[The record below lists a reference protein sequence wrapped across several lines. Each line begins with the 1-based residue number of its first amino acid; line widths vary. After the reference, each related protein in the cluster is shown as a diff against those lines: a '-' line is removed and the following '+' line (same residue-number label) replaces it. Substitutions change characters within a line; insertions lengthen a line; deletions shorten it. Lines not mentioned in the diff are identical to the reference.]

1 MKKLN
6 SKALD
11 YHAFPQPGKLSV
23 GASKKCDTAE
33 DLSLAYTPGVAEPVL
48 EIVKDLA
55 NNKSNP
61 FTALWITHR
70 LEELSYADGVAEMK
84 NGKLSDWQKPLNFQY
99 N

>member
-23 GASKKCDTAE
+23 SSSKKCDTAE

-48 EIVKDLA
+48 EIVKDPKNA
-55 NNKSNP
+55 YRFTNNGNYKRYCSIG
-61 FTALWITHR
+61 TW
-70 LEELSYADGVAEMK
+70 
-84 NGKLSDWQKPLNFQY
+84 
-99 N
+99 